1 MDSWTANRKP
11 EQSRIGFAVERI
23 PSQTNRYDHLVT
35 DLHSK
40 IHPLTSRSIILETGL
55 QLWQHAIADVQSG
68 HLDDR
73 PLYWT
78 RLKMINLLREAGL
91 DHYVRDFEYS
101 SRGLL
106 HRPNDPATN
115 VILTG
120 FDPFGLEKTL
130 TQSNP
135 SGLIALALAGQHS
148 PTIALKTAVFPVRFL
163 DFEQDAIVETYL
175 SEVVSPSTVLVITC
189 SMGRNQFDIE
199 RYVIGRRTSS
209 AQDNCNLVR
218 SDEAINVVDP
228 TQNESFTG
236 SRFHEFLESALPVHQ
251 FSKDSEFGPWKT
263 KFNGEVE
270 TLERGVFE
278 AQSLK
283 DLRNQTAKQGSGG
296 GFLSNE
302 ISYRSLLWRKR
313 RRSNV
318 PMGHIHVPRI
328 DGYDH
333 EKLHQIQSQFREIFD
348 AIIRELDLVES
359 DL

>member
-1 MDSWTANRKP
+1 MDSWAAIRKL
-11 EQSRIGFAVERI
+11 EQSRIGIAVERI
-23 PSQTNRYDHLVT
+23 PSQTNRYDPLVT
-35 DLHSK
+35 DLRSK
-40 IHPLTSRSIILETGL
+40 IHTSTSRSNILETGF
-55 QLWQHAIADVQSG
+55 QLWQYAIADVQSG

-91 DHYVRDFEYS
+91 DHYIRDFEYS

-106 HRPNDPATN
+106 QRPSDPATN

-130 TQSNP
+130 IQSNP

-175 SEVVSPSTVLVITC
+175 SEVVSPSTELVITC

-209 AQDNCNLVR
+209 TPDNCNLVR
-218 SDEAINVVDP
+218 SDEAIKVVDS
-228 TQNESFTG
+228 TQNESLTG
-236 SRFHEFLESALPVHQ
+236 SSFYEFLESTLPDDQ
-251 FSKDSEFGPWKT
+251 FSEDSKFGPWPT

-278 AQSLK
+278 AQSFEELQ
-283 DLRNQTAKQGSGG
+283 NQTAKQGSGG

-302 ISYRSLLWRKR
+302 ISYRSLFWRMR
-313 RRSNV
+313 HGSNL

-328 DGYDH
+328 EGY
-333 EKLHQIQSQFREIFD
+333 EQKKLAQILVQFRAIFET
-348 AIIRELDLVES
+348 ITQTLDFV
-359 DL
+359 